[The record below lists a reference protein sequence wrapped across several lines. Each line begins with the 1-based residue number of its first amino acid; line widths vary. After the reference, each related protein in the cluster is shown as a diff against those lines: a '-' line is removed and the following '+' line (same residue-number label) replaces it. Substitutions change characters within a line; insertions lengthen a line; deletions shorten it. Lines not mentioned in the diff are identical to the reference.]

1 MSPINDVRLAI
12 RQWLAHPGLAL
23 AAILTL
29 GLGVGA
35 NTAIF
40 SLVNAVFLRP
50 MPIADVHRV
59 VNIYTTDSQNQQAG
73 FGAYLGVSFLNLDDI
88 RDGTREFFDGIA
100 TSTGVGLNLTTAEGA
115 RPVAG
120 QMVTANYFDVLGVR
134 PHLGRGFRPEED
146 VIGTGDRAVVLSY
159 SFWMNQFGGDTGVV
173 GRTASFN
180 NIPFTVIGVAPAG
193 FKGTTT
199 IATADRVW
207 ITTGVYQEVTSG
219 LFRNI
224 YRLRRAVVTQPF
236 GRLKAGVPITQAQAA
251 LTTIGARLS
260 KQYPMDNG
268 SRTFQLQPLADTAMG
283 INQRG
288 QFMQAGSLLM
298 SVVAVVLIVGCVNL
312 ASLLL
317 ARAATRRAEM
327 TVRVAMGAERGRLVR
342 LLLTESV
349 VLSLAGAGVG
359 LIVAQVGTAWLWS
372 IRPPFF
378 PADAIDLS
386 FDWRVFAFT
395 GAVSVGAAL
404 AFGMVPAWRA
414 TRVDLAQVL
423 RAAGRSGH
431 ADASTHRLL
440 KSLVIVEVTL
450 AVVAVAGAGLFLRS
464 LQRASVIDPGFESE
478 RLLAV
483 NVNLPDREYPP
494 ARAVQFYRDL
504 FDRLRAVPGVEA
516 VTASSA
522 FPLGGAVV
530 RSIFTEEMLASAE
543 ARGIFVNTSSV
554 MPGFFDALRIPLVR
568 GRAIAET
575 DRTDTTPVAVIN
587 EAFAARFWPGVDPI
601 GRRASFFNDPLRREV
616 VGIVRDVAVN
626 QLGEAPQPFIYVPL
640 TQEYAPQLNVQV
652 RTAGVPDSLLPRVT
666 AAIREMDRTIT
677 VGQGTTIGQVLEQ
690 TLWPARTGAQLL
702 GLFSA
707 LTIVLVIVG
716 IHGVFGYTVA
726 QRTGEIGLR
735 MALGA
740 APGTV
745 RREVLVSCLKLTAT
759 GLVLGIGAAVLLAR
773 LVAGL
778 LYGVQPADPISIGAA
793 IVVLLAVALVASYL
807 PSRRAAKVP
816 PLEALRG

>member
-1 MSPINDVRLAI
+1 
-12 RQWLAHPGLAL
+12 
-23 AAILTL
+23 
-29 GLGVGA
+29 
-35 NTAIF
+35 
-40 SLVNAVFLRP
+40 
-50 MPIADVHRV
+50 
-59 VNIYTTDSQNQQAG
+59 
-73 FGAYLGVSFLNLDDI
+73 
-88 RDGTREFFDGIA
+88 
-100 TSTGVGLNLTTAEGA
+100 
-115 RPVAG
+115 
-120 QMVTANYFDVLGVR
+120 
-134 PHLGRGFRPEED
+134 
-146 VIGTGDRAVVLSY
+146 
-159 SFWMNQFGGDTGVV
+159 
-173 GRTASFN
+173 
-180 NIPFTVIGVAPAG
+180 
-193 FKGTTT
+193 
-199 IATADRVW
+199 
-207 ITTGVYQEVTSG
+207 VTSG
-219 LFRNI
+219 LLRSI

-236 GRLKAGVPITQAQAA
+236 GRLKPGVSLAQAQAA
-251 LTTIGARLS
+251 LSVIGARLS
-260 KQYPMDNG
+260 KEYPMDNG
-268 SRTFQLQPLADTAMG
+268 SRTFVLRPLAETAVG

-298 SVVAVVLIVGCVNL
+298 SVVAVVLVVGCVNL

-317 ARAATRRAEM
+317 ARGATRRAEM
-327 TVRVAMGAERGRLVR
+327 SVRVAMGAERGRLVR

-349 VLSLAGAGVG
+349 VVSLAGASVG
-359 LIVAQVGTAWLWS
+359 LFVAQFGTAWLWS

-395 GAVSVGAAL
+395 GGVSVVAAL

-423 RAAGRSGH
+423 RAAGRSGQ

-440 KSLVIVEVTL
+440 KGLVVVEVTL
-450 AVVAVAGAGLFLRS
+450 AVVAVAGAGLFVRS
-464 LQRASVIDPGFESE
+464 LQRANAIDPGFESE

-483 NVNLPDREYPP
+483 NVNLPEREYPP
-494 ARAVQFYRDL
+494 ARAVQFHRDL
-504 FDRLRAVPGVEA
+504 SDRLGAIPGVEA

-522 FPLGGAVV
+522 FPLGGAIV

-543 ARGIFVNTSSV
+543 ARGIFVNTSSIT
-554 MPGFFDALRIPLVR
+554 PGFFDALRIPLVR
-568 GRAIAET
+568 GRTIAAT
-575 DRTDTTPVAVIN
+575 DRADSTPVAVIN
-587 EAFAARFWPGVDPI
+587 EAFAARFWPGQDPI

-616 VGIVRDVAVN
+616 VGIVRNVAVN
-626 QLGEAPQPFIYVPL
+626 QLGETPQPFIYVPL
-640 TQEYAPQLNVQV
+640 TQEYAPQMNIQV
-652 RTAGVPDSLLPRVT
+652 RTAGLPDPLLQPVRE
-666 AAIREMDRTIT
+666 AILQMDRTIT

-726 QRTGEIGLR
+726 QRQTEIGLR

-745 RREVLVSCLKLTAT
+745 RREVLASCLKLTMA
-759 GLVLGIGAAVLLAR
+759 GLVVGIGAVVFLAR

-778 LYGVQPADPISIGAA
+778 LYGVTPADPVSIGAA